1 MVIKDKKKF
10 LRAIFII
17 IGIIVFIN
25 ILIPDRAFS
34 HQDVTTKTVVVTNG
48 DTLWNIAKA
57 EQENNCYYENKDIR
71 EIIYDIQ
78 QTNDLGSSSLKVNQ
92 VLEIPTY

>member
-1 MVIKDKKKF
+1 MIIKDKKKF

-17 IGIIVFIN
+17 IGIVVFIN
-25 ILIPDRAFS
+25 ILIPDKAFS
-34 HQDVTTKTVVVTNG
+34 HQELTTKTVVVTSG
-48 DTLWNIAKA
+48 DTLWNIAKV
-57 EQENNCYYENKDIR
+57 EQESNDYYEDKDIR

-78 QTNDLGSSSLKVNQ
+78 QKNDLGSSSLKINQ